1 MHVFAAPL
9 YLSSRQLASFG
20 QMTSSPWEIFQQL
33 DVQLSH
39 QLLIIVL
46 LMNAA

>member
-1 MHVFAAPL
+1 MLVFAVSL

-33 DVQLSH
+33 LH